1 MKFWNIIRE
10 WMLVIVMVAG
20 ALSYLVYHNV
30 PALHPA
36 GPVLYVICT
45 RLQPVLLFCML
56 FLAFCKVE
64 PRQFRFER
72 WHWWMLAFQCA
83 SFILIAALLIFL
95 KGSAVELLLLAFML
109 CMICPTGTATPVMV
123 NMLGG
128 DISGVV
134 AYTVLINVA
143 VAVLIPLSIPLLY
156 PSAGMSFVQSFLRI
170 IAKVFPLL
178 VLPCLAA
185 WFVRYFMPAFHSWCI
200 RNAGASFYMWAV
212 SLMIAIII
220 STRALVNSGNGWMIM
235 IEMIAVSLLSCA
247 VQYAFGRW
255 LGHRYGREIT
265 ARQTLGQKNTSFGI
279 WMGYTFFNPVVS
291 VAYGFYS
298 IWQNAY
304 NTLELR
310 KYEKSKNQQI

>member
-1 MKFWNIIRE
+1 MQVENEYGSYGEDKAYVGEIRDTLRDIYGKE
-10 WMLVIVMVAG
+10 GYVCDTHCIRISNRLGLVDD
-20 ALSYLVYHNV
+20 LKD
-30 PALHPA
+30 
-36 GPVLYVICT
+36 PVKI
-45 RLQPVLLFCML
+45 
-56 FLAFCKVE
+56 E
-64 PRQFRFER
+64 
-72 WHWWMLAFQCA
+72 
-83 SFILIAALLIFL
+83 AALRKILPR
-95 KGSAVELLLLAFML
+95 GRERCADTCTVSALVLQWHKRFSSGFCRLSGRCFMKKLTFEKKLLLAFML

-220 STRALVNSGNGWMIM
+220 STRALVNSGNGWLIM
-235 IEMIAVSLLSCA
+235 IEMIAFLTKRPVRCAKLRLSSA
-247 VQYAFGRW
+247 
-255 LGHRYGREIT
+255 
-265 ARQTLGQKNTSFGI
+265 KSS
-279 WMGYTFFNPVVS
+279 S
-291 VAYGFYS
+291 VKLFSPSKAHF
-298 IWQNAY
+298 
-304 NTLELR
+304 LE
-310 KYEKSKNQQI
+310 Q